1 MKHGS
6 LDFISFVILCPMTT
20 HETTE
25 PQERLRLAEGAS
37 ARRSPKEFLASF
49 ELDRV
54 PTAPGCYIM
63 RDQKGRVV
71 YVGKAKNLRSR
82 VRTYINDQDSRY
94 SVKFLM
100 RRVAQID
107 FLVTTNEKE
116 ALLLENSLIKQ
127 FKPRYNVHLKDDK
140 THVSV
145 RLNMKEDFPRVTV
158 VRRYRKDGAQYF
170 GPYASAFSV
179 RDTLRQIQRVFPLR
193 TCSDHVL
200 NNRTR
205 PCIYYQ
211 MKQCVAP
218 CVGYA
223 DREGYHEI
231 AEQVGLVLAGRSDEV
246 EVLLRAKIK
255 ELAEALEFERAAVIR
270 DRLRALHRTLEKQ
283 RTVAVPGVADR
294 DVFGL
299 YTKERFAEIQV
310 IFYRSGK
317 MIGGRSFSFKR
328 REMPL
333 DELLGSF
340 LLQFYSDA
348 PIIPAEVLIPVP
360 LEEAGVL
367 GEILSDQRGAR
378 ARVIHPQRGDKRA
391 LIDLAARNARTSF
404 EEKRLA
410 EEAHRDL
417 LEQVREKLKLRAL
430 PNRIECFD
438 ISTHQGDRSVGSM
451 VVFEGGTP
459 NKKRYRKYNIKQV
472 EGQDDFAM
480 MREVLLRRYTRAI
493 EEGDLPD
500 LVLIDGG
507 KGQLNVAVAALNDL
521 GIEDLEAVSIAKS
534 RTLEGGGHSPER
546 FFLPGRTNPVI
557 LKQDSPVVHLLARV
571 RDEAHRFAITHHR
584 KRRAK
589 ATLRTMLT
597 DIPGIGPGRARKL
610 LKKFGSVAK
619 IREATVADIAEVDG
633 VSDQIALSVQQ
644 YLRAVG

>member
-1 MKHGS
+1 MYPMKHGS

-20 HETTE
+20 HETIE
-25 PQERLRLAEGAS
+25 PAERLRLGEGAS

-54 PTAPGCYIM
+54 PTVPGCYIM

-107 FLVTTNEKE
+107 FLVTTTEKE

-158 VRRYRKDGAQYF
+158 VRRYRKDGALYF

-200 NNRTR
+200 KNRTR

-218 CVGYA
+218 CVGYS
-223 DREGYHEI
+223 DRESYHEI

-255 ELAEALEFERAAVIR
+255 ELADALEFERAAVIR
-270 DRLRALHRTLEKQ
+270 DRLHALHRTLEKQ

-310 IFYRSGK
+310 IFYRGGK
-317 MIGGRSFSFKR
+317 MIGVIKAGLFLCVQVHRFS
-328 REMPL
+328 P
-333 DELLGSF
+333 
-340 LLQFYSDA
+340 
-348 PIIPAEVLIPVP
+348 
-360 LEEAGVL
+360 
-367 GEILSDQRGAR
+367 
-378 ARVIHPQRGDKRA
+378 
-391 LIDLAARNARTSF
+391 
-404 EEKRLA
+404 
-410 EEAHRDL
+410 
-417 LEQVREKLKLRAL
+417 
-430 PNRIECFD
+430 
-438 ISTHQGDRSVGSM
+438 ISTV
-451 VVFEGGTP
+451 
-459 NKKRYRKYNIKQV
+459 
-472 EGQDDFAM
+472 
-480 MREVLLRRYTRAI
+480 
-493 EEGDLPD
+493 
-500 LVLIDGG
+500 
-507 KGQLNVAVAALNDL
+507 
-521 GIEDLEAVSIAKS
+521 
-534 RTLEGGGHSPER
+534 
-546 FFLPGRTNPVI
+546 
-557 LKQDSPVVHLLARV
+557 
-571 RDEAHRFAITHHR
+571 
-584 KRRAK
+584 
-589 ATLRTMLT
+589 
-597 DIPGIGPGRARKL
+597 DI
-610 LKKFGSVAK
+610 
-619 IREATVADIAEVDG
+619 
-633 VSDQIALSVQQ
+633 
-644 YLRAVG
+644 